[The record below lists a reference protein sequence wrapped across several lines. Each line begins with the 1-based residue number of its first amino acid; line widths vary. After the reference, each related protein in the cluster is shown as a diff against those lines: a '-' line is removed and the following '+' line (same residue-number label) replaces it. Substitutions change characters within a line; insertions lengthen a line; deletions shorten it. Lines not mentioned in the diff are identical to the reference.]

1 VAAVRI
7 ALCDDSS
14 LFRSGLAALLSDLG
28 LEVVA
33 QVDSR
38 PDLLTAVTELAPDVA
53 VVDLRLPPTFSD
65 EGLLAALEIHDGPA
79 HTPVLVLS
87 TYVETSYAM
96 RLISGGRSGV
106 GYLLKDRVTDASS
119 LLDALTRLVAGE
131 VVLDHELVSR
141 LLERS
146 RAITSLDSLTL
157 RESEVLALLA
167 EGRTN
172 AGIAAA
178 LVLSAKT
185 VETHVA
191 SIFAKL
197 DLHDDPDSN
206 RRVRAVLTFLRASGT
221 AS

>member
-1 VAAVRI
+1 MRV
-7 ALCDDSS
+7 ALCDDSA
-14 LFRSGLAALLSDLG
+14 LFRAGLAALLSDLG
-28 LEVVA
+28 IEVVA

-38 PDLLTAVTELAPDVA
+38 PDLITAVTDQVPDIA

-65 EGLLAALEIHDGPA
+65 EGLQAALEVHDGPT

-96 RLISGGRSGV
+96 RLIGGGRTGV
-106 GYLLKDRVTDASS
+106 GYLLKDRVTDAAS
-119 LLDALTRLVAGE
+119 LLDALTRILAGD

-141 LLERS
+141 LLDRS
-146 RAITSLDSLTL
+146 RAVASLDTLTV
-157 RESEVLALLA
+157 REGEVLALLA
-167 EGRTN
+167 QGQTN
-172 AGIAAA
+172 AGIANT

-197 DLHDDPDSN
+197 GLHDEPDSN

-221 AS
+221 GS

>member
-1 VAAVRI
+1 MRV
-7 ALCDDSS
+7 ALCEDSS
-14 LFRSGLAALLSDLG
+14 LFRAGLAALLSDLG

-38 PDLLTAVTELAPDVA
+38 PDLLTAVTELVPDVA

-65 EGLLAALEIHDGPA
+65 EGLLAALEINDGPA

-87 TYVETSYAM
+87 TYVETSYTM
-96 RLISGGRSGV
+96 RLISGGRTGV

-146 RAITSLDSLTL
+146 RAITSLDTLTQ

-172 AGIAAA
+172 AGIATT
-178 LVLSAKT
+178 LVLSPKT

-197 DLHDDPDSN
+197 GLHDDPHSN
-206 RRVRAVLTFLRASGT
+206 RRVRAVLTFLRASK
-221 AS
+221 AQS